1 MLTEKS
7 LGEILNETFAVI
19 GKEFKV
25 YCVITLLVF
34 VPFNL
39 VLLMFDPQIM
49 LRESPERIIS
59 SFDATIYVV
68 VALLTLFAITVSFS
82 LVSVATGQQIAF
94 GRISLKLCFKRVI
107 WRLYS
112 LLFVNALIVVGI
124 LIAVIGSV
132 LIIPA
137 IGAIAFLIFS
147 SMTLPVILFE
157 GRKYIS
163 AIKRSF
169 QLVRTAWGRVAV
181 GMFLLTLLIIGG
193 SIVISLPMMFVS
205 SDSLTQID
213 QGGVWVGVVQYVL
226 GVIANSFTTIVAGTA
241 TTLLYIDLRARSE
254 ELQLDGLRSEVSN
267 RLNSTYIQNNVSK
280 KSISI
285 ISSE

>member
-94 GRISLKLCFKRVI
+94 GRISLK
-107 WRLYS
+107 
-112 LLFVNALIVVGI
+112 
-124 LIAVIGSV
+124 IAPWSH
-132 LIIPA
+132 
-137 IGAIAFLIFS
+137 FFD
-147 SMTLPVILFE
+147 F
-157 GRKYIS
+157 R
-163 AIKRSF
+163 
-169 QLVRTAWGRVAV
+169 
-181 GMFLLTLLIIGG
+181 
-193 SIVISLPMMFVS
+193 
-205 SDSLTQID
+205 
-213 QGGVWVGVVQYVL
+213 
-226 GVIANSFTTIVAGTA
+226 
-241 TTLLYIDLRARSE
+241 
-254 ELQLDGLRSEVSN
+254 
-267 RLNSTYIQNNVSK
+267 
-280 KSISI
+280 
-285 ISSE
+285 

>member
-19 GKEFKV
+19 GKEFKI

-59 SFDATIYVV
+59 SFDAATYVV
-68 VALLTLFAITVSFS
+68 VALLTLFAITFGFS

-94 GRISLKLCFKRVI
+94 GRISLKLCFERVI

-124 LIAVIGSV
+124 LIAIIGSV

-169 QLVRTAWGRVAV
+169 QLVKTAWGRVAV

-267 RLNSTYIQNNVSK
+267 RLNSTNIQNNVSK